1 MRKQIFIDGNKRTA
15 LIFANHFL
23 VSNGVGVIFVDSG
36 TTDEYKKL
44 LVEYYETNKKD
55 AIVEFLKKS
64 VIEP

>member
-23 VSNGVGVIFVDSG
+23 VSNGVGVISVDSG

-64 VIEP
+64 VIEL